1 MSRIQDRN
9 IEQILQTLD
18 RIVDNPY
25 ELEQWSMSIETA
37 AKIRSDDNGD
47 NITFEY
53 YPEEKFVKFFVK
65 NAKSRD
71 SLVKSVEVH
80 LPLMPESLQGFFSVF
95 KYNLKNV
102 SFDTR
107 TSDFEPKN

>member
-1 MSRIQDRN
+1 MSRVHDRT

-47 NITFEY
+47 NIIFEC
-53 YPEEKFVKFFVK
+53 YPE
-65 NAKSRD
+65 
-71 SLVKSVEVH
+71 
-80 LPLMPESLQGFFSVF
+80 
-95 KYNLKNV
+95 
-102 SFDTR
+102 
-107 TSDFEPKN
+107 